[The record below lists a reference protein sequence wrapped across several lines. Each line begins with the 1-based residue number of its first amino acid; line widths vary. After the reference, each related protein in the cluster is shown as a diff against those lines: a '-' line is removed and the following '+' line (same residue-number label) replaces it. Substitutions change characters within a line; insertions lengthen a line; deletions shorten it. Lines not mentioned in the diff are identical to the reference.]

1 LPAQKNT
8 LLKRFWQQLT
18 HWELWPFYVIYLPL
32 SILWLYYSIRAGRF
46 WFCSNVDPTI
56 EFSGFEGES
65 KREMYEQLPK
75 HLYPTTIYVTP
86 CMPLQKILEQMKDA
100 GIVFPCAAKP
110 EVGMQALMFRKIYN
124 EQQLAKYH
132 AHMPGEYL
140 VQSMV
145 ELPMEFSVF
154 HVRYPDEQKGK
165 ITGFILKEYLSVTGD
180 GTSTLLQLIKRD
192 ERACLKEEE
201 MRHRHASHLN
211 DVIPA
216 GKKYLLSIAGN
227 HNRGARFINLS
238 HEIDDQLCSVFDAIS
253 LENGYFYYGRYDLKC
268 TSIADLKAGRNIQI
282 LEFNGTGAEPNHIYD
297 CGMPYSKAL
306 RVIASHWRDMYRISR
321 INYKKGIP
329 YWNFGEG
336 RKYLKKASLFFTVL
350 KKVDLDLEL

>member
-1 LPAQKNT
+1 
-8 LLKRFWQQLT
+8 
-18 HWELWPFYVIYLPL
+18 
-32 SILWLYYSIRAGRF
+32 
-46 WFCSNVDPTI
+46 
-56 EFSGFEGES
+56 
-65 KREMYEQLPK
+65 
-75 HLYPTTIYVTP
+75 
-86 CMPLQKILEQMKDA
+86 
-100 GIVFPCAAKP
+100 
-110 EVGMQALMFRKIYN
+110 
-124 EQQLAKYH
+124 
-132 AHMPGEYL
+132 MPGDYL
-140 VQSMV
+140 VQCMV

-165 ITGFILKEYLSVTGD
+165 VTGFILKEYLSVTGD
-180 GTSTLLQLIKRD
+180 GNSTLLKLIQRD

-211 DVIPA
+211 EVIPA

-268 TSIADLKAGRNIQI
+268 TSVADLKAGRNIQI

-297 CGMPYSKAL
+297 CGMPYTKAL
-306 RVIASHWRDMYRISR
+306 RVIASHWRDMYRIGR

-329 YWNFGEG
+329 YWSFWDG
-336 RKYLKKASLFFTVL
+336 RKYLKEANRFFTIL